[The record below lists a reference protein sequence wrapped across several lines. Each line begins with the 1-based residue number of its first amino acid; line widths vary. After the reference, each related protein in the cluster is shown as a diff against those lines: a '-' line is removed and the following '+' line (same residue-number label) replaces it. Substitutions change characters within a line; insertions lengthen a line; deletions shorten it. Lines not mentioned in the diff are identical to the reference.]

1 MRDTSPLIPDR
12 PPADLAEMAGGPDVT
27 DQAGIALR
35 FGEGRISGVLAISL
49 GLLSLFAVLCF
60 RHPELLTTADL
71 RAVYPV
77 PVLRGV
83 LFGALLLALGS
94 SFLSLLLAR
103 SRGPGLAGLALTG
116 AAIALG
122 GAWVE
127 TPEAVPKRTS
137 LGLDWF
143 VLDLL
148 LLAIVFVPT
157 ERAFARLRDQR
168 VLRPGFATDV
178 CHFFASHLLV
188 QVSVLLAMA
197 PAALLFRADGLAEV
211 HAAVRAQP
219 LWLQA
224 LEILLVADLFQYAA
238 HRAMHAV
245 PLLWRFH
252 AIHHSSRALDWLAGS
267 RLHLVDSA
275 IVRAV
280 TFLPLHAAGFH
291 ETAMVAY
298 LVFVSFHAVWL
309 HANWRFEL
317 RWLSP
322 WLATPA
328 WHHWHHARDAEGID
342 VNFAV
347 HLPVIDRVFGTAH
360 LPPGRWPTGY
370 GIAGDPV
377 PEGYAAQVAWPFR
390 KRSEAAQ

>member
-1 MRDTSPLIPDR
+1 MADR
-12 PPADLAEMAGGPDVT
+12 S
-27 DQAGIALR
+27 GIALR

-49 GLLSLFAVLCF
+49 GGLSLLAVLCF

-77 PVLRGV
+77 PLLRAV
-83 LFGALLLALGS
+83 LFGALLLALAFS
-94 SFLSLLLAR
+94 ALSLALAR
-103 SRGPGLAGLALTG
+103 SRVPGLAGLATTG

-127 TPEAVPKRTS
+127 TPEAIAPRTS

-148 LLAIVFVPT
+148 LLAIVFVPL
-157 ERAFARLRDQR
+157 ERGFARLREQR
-168 VLRPGFATDV
+168 ILRPGFRTDV

-197 PAALLFRADGLAEV
+197 PAALLFRSDALAPVHEV
-211 HAAVRAQP
+211 VRGFP

-224 LEILLVADLFQYAA
+224 IQILLVADLFQYAA

-245 PLLWRFH
+245 PVLWRFH

-267 RLHLVDSA
+267 RLHLVDIA

-280 TFLPLHAAGFH
+280 TFLPLHALGFH
-291 ETAMVAY
+291 ETALLAY
-298 LVFVSFHAVWL
+298 LVFVSFHAVWI

-328 WHHWHHARDAEGID
+328 YHHWHHAVDAEAID
-342 VNFAV
+342 TNFAV
-347 HLPVIDRVFGTAH
+347 HVPVIDRLFGTQH
-360 LPPGRWPTGY
+360 LPPGRWPAGY
-370 GIAGDPV
+370 GVAGDPV
-377 PEGYAAQVAWPFR
+377 PDGFAAQVAWPFR
-390 KRSEAAQ
+390 R

>member
-1 MRDTSPLIPDR
+1 
-12 PPADLAEMAGGPDVT
+12 MAGRADVAE
-27 DQAGIALR
+27 QAGIALR
-35 FGEGRISGVLAISL
+35 FGEGRISGVLAVSL
-49 GLLSLFAVLCF
+49 GGLSLLAVLCF
-60 RHPELLTTADL
+60 RHPGLLTTADL

-83 LFGALLLALGS
+83 LFASLLLALGF
-94 SFLSLLLAR
+94 SFLSLVLAR
-103 SRGPGLAGLALTG
+103 SRTPGLAGLAFTG

-127 TPEAVPKRTS
+127 TPDAVPKRTS

-148 LLAIVFVPT
+148 LLAILFVPL

-168 VLRPGFATDV
+168 VLRPGFGTDM

-197 PAALLFRADGLAEV
+197 PAALLFRSDALYGL
-211 HAAVRAQP
+211 HALVRAQP
-219 LWLQA
+219 IALQA
-224 LEILLVADLFQYAA
+224 LEILVVADLFQYGA

-245 PLLWRFH
+245 PWLWRFH
-252 AIHHSSRALDWLAGS
+252 AVHHSSRALDWLAGS
-267 RLHLVDSA
+267 RLHLVDIA

-280 TFLPLHAAGFH
+280 TFLPLHALGFH
-291 ETAMVAY
+291 ETALVAY
-298 LVFVSFHAVWL
+298 LVFVSFHAVWI

-342 VNFAV
+342 KNFAV
-347 HLPVIDRVFGTAH
+347 HLPAIDRVFGTGH

-370 GIAGDPV
+370 GIEGDPV
-377 PEGYAAQVAWPFR
+377 PASYAAQVAWPFR
-390 KRSEAAQ
+390 RG